1 MPWFLSPDQRS
12 RVAIRSWVRGTGLV
26 TSSLSPKT
34 VKRLLSCSV
43 IQLSTALSAR
53 GERARA
59 ASRAPLAKFVFVLVA
74 LILSP
79 SALVA
84 TPDFVPTASAY
95 HAYIDSKLILSLE
108 LTPKKE
114 IFVEVVN
121 MGDIRR
127 CLSIENISVRMED
140 GEVLHFD
147 SFLYDGAK
155 SKTEGGDKA
164 CTRQR
169 TRRKWEL
176 GYSFDLPEKVRKVVF
191 LMGNQAFRLQPV
203 SSAEFE
209 EFAANVDKLNIE
221 VASEY
226 LKIFDLRVKFGRNI
240 YGSSVRYRKV
250 NVSPASD
257 GTRGP
262 VTLLSTIPKQTEQ
275 ALKKKKGGEV
285 EISLEL
291 DAKGEV
297 IEAKAENF
305 LEYGLTERALYE
317 VKYWWD
323 FTPAFDNGKPLPSTH
338 TAKVVYRVEEPD
350 ED

>member
-1 MPWFLSPDQRS
+1 MRQLQTPP
-12 RVAIRSWVRGTGLV
+12 AGLLFPV
-26 TSSLSPKT
+26 SASLSRRRMAGPS
-34 VKRLLSCSV
+34 LLVS
-43 IQLSTALSAR
+43 
-53 GERARA
+53 
-59 ASRAPLAKFVFVLVA
+59 LAWVLVCTPPA
-74 LILSP
+74 L
-79 SALVA
+79 A

-95 HAYIDSKLILSLE
+95 HAYIDAKIIFSLE
-108 LTPKKE
+108 LTSNKE

-127 CLSIENISVRMED
+127 CLSIENISMRTED
-140 GEVLHFD
+140 GKVLQPD
-147 SFLYDGAK
+147 LFLYDGTK

-176 GYSFDLPEKVRKVVF
+176 GYSFDFPEKVRKVVF

-203 SSAEFE
+203 SAAEFE
-209 EFAANVDKLNIE
+209 EFVKNVDKLNIE

-250 NVSPASD
+250 NVSPTSE

-262 VTLLSTIPKQTEQ
+262 VTLLSTFPKQTEQ
-275 ALKKKKGGEV
+275 ALKKKRGGEV
-285 EISLEL
+285 EISLKL
-291 DAKGEV
+291 DAQGEV
-297 IEAKAENF
+297 IEAKAANM
-305 LEYGLTERALYE
+305 LEYGLTERAVYE
-317 VKYWWD
+317 VRYWWD
-323 FTPAFDNGKPLPSTH
+323 FAPGFENGKPIPSDH
-338 TAKVVYRVEEPD
+338 SAKVVYRVEEPD

>member
-1 MPWFLSPDQRS
+1 VSFVFLLAALVLSP
-12 RVAIRSWVRGTGLV
+12 
-26 TSSLSPKT
+26 
-34 VKRLLSCSV
+34 
-43 IQLSTALSAR
+43 
-53 GERARA
+53 
-59 ASRAPLAKFVFVLVA
+59 AP
-74 LILSP
+74 
-79 SALVA
+79 LVA
-84 TPDFVPTASAY
+84 TPDFIPTASAY
-95 HAYIDSKLILSLE
+95 HAYIDAQIVLSLE

-114 IFVEVVN
+114 VFVEVVN

-127 CLSIENISVRMED
+127 CLSIENISLRTED
-140 GEVLHFD
+140 GKVLRFD

-176 GYSFDLPEKVRKVVF
+176 GYSFDIPEKVRKVVF

-203 SSAEFE
+203 SAAEFE
-209 EFAANVDKLNIE
+209 EFMTNVDKLNID

-240 YGSSVRYRKV
+240 YGSSIRYRKV
-250 NVSPASD
+250 NVSLTSD

-285 EISLEL
+285 EISLKL

-297 IEAKAENF
+297 IEAKAESF

-323 FTPAFDNGKPLPSTH
+323 FAPAFENGTPVSSGH
-338 TAKVVYRVEEPD
+338 TTKVVYRVEEPD

>member
-1 MPWFLSPDQRS
+1 MPPKKTFAGLFRI
-12 RVAIRSWVRGTGLV
+12 AGLV
-26 TSSLSPKT
+26 WS
-34 VKRLLSCSV
+34 RFRD
-43 IQLSTALSAR
+43 STI
-53 GERARA
+53 G
-59 ASRAPLAKFVFVLVA
+59 SREAKFQDTTLLLLAPEERFRLKRVSSSHQMNLLVLVSG
-74 LILSP
+74 LTILP
-79 SALVA
+79 SAVLA

-95 HAYIDSKLILSLE
+95 HAYIDAKVILSFE
-108 LTPKKE
+108 LTLKEE

-127 CLSIENISVRMED
+127 CLSIENISMRTED
-140 GEVLHFD
+140 GKVLQPD
-147 SFLYDGAK
+147 SFLYDGSK
-155 SKTEGGDKA
+155 SKTDGGDKA

-176 GYSFDLPEKVRKVVF
+176 GYSFDFPERVRKVVF

-203 SSAEFE
+203 SAAEFE
-209 EFAANVDKLNIE
+209 EFLENVDRLNIG

-250 NVSPASD
+250 NISPTSD
-257 GTRGP
+257 GTREP
-262 VTLLSTIPKQTEQ
+262 ITLLSTIPKQTEQ

-285 EISLEL
+285 EVSVKL

-297 IEAKAENF
+297 IEANAGNF
-305 LEYGLTERALYE
+305 LEFGLTERAVYE
-317 VKYWWD
+317 VKNWWD
-323 FTPAFDNGKPLPSTH
+323 FAPAFENGKPVPSTH